1 MKLYKTLM
9 PAEVVNGKQ
18 FPCNTIIAELNT
30 GVVVTC
36 SDFAHARKI
45 PVIIFMYLPNE
56 KEWIKTKVKN
66 ELTEKMW
73 DYHRQTQKHNKKKY
87 NGNYANMMKH
97 SRRKKT
103 GGSGSRRKNKH
114 AITDYECTNNPLHD
128 FRRCY
133 N

>member
-1 MKLYKTLM
+1 MRLYKTLM

-30 GVVVTC
+30 GVVVAC
-36 SDFAHARKI
+36 ADFAHSRKI

-73 DYHRQTQKHNKKKY
+73 DYHRQTQK
-87 NGNYANMMKH
+87 
-97 SRRKKT
+97 T
-103 GGSGSRRKNKH
+103 Q
-114 AITDYECTNNPLHD
+114 
-128 FRRCY
+128 
-133 N
+133 